1 MREDN
6 LVLRRIAIQFN
17 SVIFFLTILT
27 TALADG
33 SSSRKNHVN
42 TFGGAKSSRAYGTG
56 RTTLETDEASG
67 MIGTSIF
74 RFDERECLRATRLN

>member
-6 LVLRRIAIQFN
+6 LVLRRSAIQFH
-17 SVIFFLTILT
+17 SVIFFLIILT
-27 TALADG
+27 TALADS
-33 SSSRKNHVN
+33 SSSRRNHVN
-42 TFGGAKSSRAYGTG
+42 NFGGAKSSRAYGTG

-74 RFDERECLRATRLN
+74 RFDEPECLRATRLD